1 MPTID
6 IKGIPHAYELYP
18 SSVASAS
25 SRPVLV
31 FIHGWLLSRHYWKPL
46 ATRLCEHYQC
56 LIYDLRGFGESILT
70 KGDKTSVFSYT
81 LAAYANDL
89 KILLEKLDI
98 DQAWLIGHSLGGSIA
113 LWGADICPEQVQ
125 GVICLNSGGGIY
137 LKEEFERFRS
147 VGKRIVKQRP
157 VWLSFVPLLDLVFA
171 RMMVEKP
178 LSRQWG
184 KQRLID
190 FFKADQAAALGSLLE
205 STTETEVHLLPQV
218 VSRLQQPVYFLAG
231 QNDKIMELQYIH
243 HLASFHPL
251 FHSCE
256 GNVLEIPN
264 CGHLAM
270 IEQPDLVEDKITQI
284 LNQYVK
290 G

>member
-6 IKGIPHAYELYP
+6 IQGIPHAYELYP
-18 SSVASAS
+18 SSVAS

-46 ATRLCEHYQC
+46 ATRLCKHYQC
-56 LIYDLRGFGESILT
+56 LTYDLRGFGESILT
-70 KGDKTSVFSYT
+70 RDDNASVFSYT

-89 KILLEKLDI
+89 KILLKKLEI

-157 VWLSFVPLLDLVFA
+157 VWLSSIPLLDLVFA
-171 RMMVEKP
+171 RMMVKNP
-178 LSRQWG
+178 LPRQWG

-218 VSRLQQPVYFLAG
+218 VSRLKQPVYFLAG
-231 QNDKIMELQYIH
+231 QNDKVMELQYIH

-251 FHSCE
+251 FCSCE

-264 CGHLAM
+264 CGHMAM
-270 IEQPDLVEDKITQI
+270 LEQPDIVKDKITQI